1 MPTREELALT
11 VRTVISDVLGTE
23 PAEVHE
29 RTSLLEDYSIDSLE
43 LMEIGARLERRLEL
57 RIELQDLTTAQS
69 VGHAIDL
76 LQTRLLRIRTAGNE

>member
-23 PAEVHE
+23 PDEVHE
-29 RTSLLEDYSIDSLE
+29 RTSLLDDYGIDSLE
-43 LMEIGARLERRLEL
+43 LMEIGARLERTLKV
-57 RIELQDLTTAQS
+57 RIELQDLTAAQN

-76 LQTRLLRIRTAGNE
+76 LQHRLAVPQ